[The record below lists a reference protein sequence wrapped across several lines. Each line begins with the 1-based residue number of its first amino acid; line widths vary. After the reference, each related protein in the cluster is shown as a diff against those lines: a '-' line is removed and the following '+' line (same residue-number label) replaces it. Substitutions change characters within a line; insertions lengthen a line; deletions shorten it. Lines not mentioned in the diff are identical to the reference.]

1 MHPNP
6 AYRRQSQGH
15 ALDFAL
21 ERGFGALTV
30 ASSGAGP
37 EEVLAAHVPFV
48 IEGDVLSAHLVRS
61 NPLARHLARG
71 PATALM
77 MVCGPDG
84 YISPDWYGE
93 PDRVPTWNYLAVHL
107 RGQLRL
113 VDEAG
118 LRACL
123 DRLAARFE
131 SRLAPKAPWKAD
143 KMTPDVLA
151 RLLRQIVPVE
161 MTVETVDS
169 TFKLNQ
175 NGADSARLGAAAGL
189 AAGGTPG
196 METGALAV
204 WMRGAGVRGE
214 RGVQEGGC
222 TRATGVKLLNLN
234 ELRKIG

>member
-6 AYRRQSQGH
+6 AYRQESQAH
-15 ALDFAL
+15 ALDFAR

-37 EEVLAAHVPFV
+37 EGVLAAHVPFLL
-48 IEGDVLSAHLVRS
+48 EDGRMAAHMVRS

-71 PATALM
+71 PAAALLI
-77 MVCGPDG
+77 VTGPDG

-107 RGQLRL
+107 RGELRL
-113 VDEAG
+113 IDEDR
-118 LRACL
+118 LRAHL
-123 DRLAARFE
+123 DRLAANFE
-131 SRLAPKAPWKAD
+131 ARLAPKAPWKTS
-143 KMTPDVLA
+143 KMTPAVMA
-151 RLLRQIVPVE
+151 KMLRQIVPVE
-161 MTVETVDS
+161 MTIESVDS

-196 METGALAV
+196 METAALVAL
-204 WMRGAGVRGE
+204 MREVGDG
-214 RGVQEGGC
+214 
-222 TRATGVKLLNLN
+222 
-234 ELRKIG
+234 